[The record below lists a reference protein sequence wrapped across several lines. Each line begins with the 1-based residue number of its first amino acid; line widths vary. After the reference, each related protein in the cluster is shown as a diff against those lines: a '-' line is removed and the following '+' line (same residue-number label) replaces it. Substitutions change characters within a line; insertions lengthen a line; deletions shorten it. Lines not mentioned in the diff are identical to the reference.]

1 MKKKDIVH
9 PKLYFKYDVVDQQTQ
24 LFYYS
29 NQLDSAGSRLVKVV
43 LLNQNSFS
51 GIEMYKLNEKEYH
64 NLNLYI
70 ERQERIMDT
79 YLKKGFKVS
88 GNDNLVG
95 GEIQNVDPN
104 INFYQYEKSRS
115 KNRYYT
121 F

>member
-1 MKKKDIVH
+1 MKKKDIEH
-9 PKLYFKYDVVDQQTQ
+9 PKLYFDFNCTNEGLE

-79 YLKKGFKVS
+79 YLKKGFKDQFNIVGILICYSSMNYWTFDRVKRKMKSVS
-88 GNDNLVG
+88 
-95 GEIQNVDPN
+95 IP
-104 INFYQYEKSRS
+104 IK
-115 KNRYYT
+115 
-121 F
+121 